1 MLKEPFTGSL
11 IIAISM
17 KRIAIGIVALL
28 GISLIS
34 MRSRPRQAAA
44 AIQPI
49 ETPVQRGKA
58 IYEQTCLPCHQ
69 ADAGGVPG
77 MTPPLRKSPYVQ
89 GAPAKLIGIILQGLN
104 DRVEIDGDTYSN
116 PMPPFGA
123 VLNDEDIAAVLSY
136 LRGHFG
142 NKAAPIS
149 KPQVSKIRQY
159 YSKTI
164 KQQS

>member
-1 MLKEPFTGSL
+1 
-11 IIAISM
+11 M
-17 KRIAIGIVALL
+17 KRISIGIVALL
-28 GISLIS
+28 GIGLIS
-34 MRSRPRQAAA
+34 MRSRSPLAAA
-44 AIQPI
+44 ALQ
-49 ETPVQRGKA
+49 PVQRGKA

-104 DRVEIDGDTYSN
+104 DGVEIDGDTYSN

-123 VLNDEDIAAVLSY
+123 VLNDEDIADVLSY

-142 NKAAPIS
+142 NKAGPIS
-149 KPQVSKIRQY
+149 KPQVGKIRQY

>member
-1 MLKEPFTGSL
+1 
-11 IIAISM
+11 M
-17 KRIAIGIVALL
+17 KRISIGIVALL
-28 GISLIS
+28 GIGLIS
-34 MRSRPRQAAA
+34 MRSRSPLAAA
-44 AIQPI
+44 ALQ
-49 ETPVQRGKA
+49 PVQRGKA

-104 DRVEIDGDTYSN
+104 DGVEIDGDTYSN

-123 VLNDEDIAAVLSY
+123 VLNDEDIADVLSY

-149 KPQVSKIRQY
+149 KPQVGKIRQY
-159 YSKTI
+159 YSKTT